1 MKHKRKLRKFSR
13 TFLIPAIGE
22 QRKESRNAYTNNR
35 ENRQN
40 GRRRKGPVHR
50 SGSGGGLGH

>member
-35 ENRQN
+35 ENRQH
-40 GRRRKGPVHR
+40 GRRSKKQA
-50 SGSGGGLGH
+50 